1 MSNSNRLSETV
12 IFYVVEVAGAPR
24 GAKPS
29 AKTKAIIGQGHTSR
43 QDAATK
49 AKKMAKNNPGNR
61 YYVTETVS
69 GFRRS
74 NLVSYKRYDA

>member
-1 MSNSNRLSETV
+1 MDSNRLSESV
-12 IFYVVEVAGAPR
+12 VFYVVEIAGAPR
-24 GAKPS
+24 GATAGEKS
-29 AKTKAIIGQGHTSR
+29 RSIIGTGWKSRKAAAEKAKT
-43 QDAATK
+43 
-49 AKKMAKNNPGNR
+49 MAKNNPGSR

>member
-12 IFYVVEVAGAPR
+12 IFYVVEIGGAPR
-24 GAKPS
+24 GATAGK
-29 AKTKAIIGQGHTSR
+29 KTRTLVGQGHTSR
-43 QDAATK
+43 QAAADK
-49 AKKMAKNNPGNR
+49 AKKMAQNNPGNR

>member
-1 MSNSNRLSETV
+1 MDSKRLSESV
-12 IFYVVEVAGAPR
+12 IFYVVEIAGAPR
-24 GAKPS
+24 GAS
-29 AKTKAIIGQGHTSR
+29 AGEKSRAIVGQGHKSR
-43 QDAATK
+43 KDAAAK
-49 AKKMAKNNPGNR
+49 AKKMAQNNPGNR

>member
-1 MSNSNRLSETV
+1 MDSNRLSESV

-24 GAKPS
+24 GATAS
-29 AKTKAIIGQGHTSR
+29 EKTRAIVGKGWKSR
-43 QDAATK
+43 KEAAEK
-49 AKKMAKNNPGNR
+49 AKKMAQNNPGNR

>member
-1 MSNSNRLSETV
+1 MNSNRLSESV

-24 GAKPS
+24 GGKAS
-29 AKTKAIIGQGHTSR
+29 SKTKTIIGNGHLVR
-43 QDAATK
+43 QKAADA
-49 AKKMAKNNPGNR
+49 AKKMAQNNPGNR